1 MSNIGNLFGSLT
13 GGKKRRRRQNG
24 GLPDGAPDG
33 VKTESNPAG
42 GRRSR
47 RYKKKSSRGGK
58 SRSRGRYSKSRSRRH
73 NHH

>member
-1 MSNIGNLFGSLT
+1 MSNLGGLFGSLT

-24 GLPDGAPDG
+24 GLPTGAADGAPVSE
-33 VKTESNPAG
+33 VKTDG

-58 SRSRGRYSKSRSRRH
+58 SRSKGRYSKSRSRRH
-73 NHH
+73 N